1 MDPGHCLP
9 QLFHETTNLV
19 VTVAASAERAL
30 GVERSGKKYGGSNYF
45 DISPL
50 HVRGLFVGI
59 DSCLGN

>member
-19 VTVAASAERAL
+19 VTVAL